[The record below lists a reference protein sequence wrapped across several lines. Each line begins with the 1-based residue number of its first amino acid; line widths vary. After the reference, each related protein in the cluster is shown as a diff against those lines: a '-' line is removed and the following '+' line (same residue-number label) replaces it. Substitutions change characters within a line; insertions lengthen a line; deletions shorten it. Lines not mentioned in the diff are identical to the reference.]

1 MRNAVAISDSE
12 VVVNPL
18 SGDEISDIIDGIRG
32 GMPQGTRWEVNDDVT
47 GATKAKD
54 IGARI

>member
-1 MRNAVAISDSE
+1 M
-12 VVVNPL
+12 NPL
-18 SGDEISDIIDGIRG
+18 SDDEISNIIDEIRG
-32 GMPQGTRWEVNDDVT
+32 GMPPGTRWEVNDDVT